1 MNNTAKVLA
10 PEEHKALLLT
20 FQARFEKNM
29 RRHAGIEWGKVQARL
44 EAQPEKLWS
53 LQQMEQSGGEPDV
66 VAADEKTSEFVFY
79 DCSAETPEGRRNV
92 CYDKVAQD
100 SRKKF
105 APEHNALDLATEMGA
120 ELLSEAEYIQLQKL
134 GEFDTKTSSWLRTPP
149 EIRKLGG
156 AIFADRRLGRI
167 FVYHN
172 GAESYYGVRGFRSS
186 LKV

>member
-1 MNNTAKVLA
+1 MQNTKKALS
-10 PEEHKALLLT
+10 PEERDALLASL
-20 FQARFEKNM
+20 QARFEKNL
-29 RRHAGIEWGKVQARL
+29 RRHTGIEWGKVQARL
-44 EAQPEKLWS
+44 EAHPEKLWS

-66 VAADEKTSEFVFY
+66 VAANEKTGEFTFY

-105 APEHNALDLATEMGA
+105 APEHNAMDLAAEMGA
-120 ELLSEAEYIQLQKL
+120 ELLSEEEYNELQKL

-156 AIFADRRLGRI
+156 AIFADRRFGRI

-172 GAESYYGVRGFRSS
+172 GAESYYGVRGFRAS
-186 LKV
+186 LRV

>member
-1 MNNTAKVLA
+1 MNNTAKTLST
-10 PEEHKALLLT
+10 EEHKALLSTL
-20 FQARFEKNM
+20 QARFEKNM
-29 RRHAGIEWGKVQARL
+29 RRHADIEWGKVQARL
-44 EAQPEKLWS
+44 EAHPEKLWS

-66 VAADEKTSEFVFY
+66 VAADQKTGEIIFY

-105 APEHNALDLATEMGA
+105 APEHNAMDLAAEMGA
-120 ELLSEAEYIQLQKL
+120 ELLSEDEYGQLQKL
-134 GEFDTKTSSWLRTPP
+134 GEFDTKTSSWLSTPN

-156 AIFADRRLGRI
+156 AIFADRRFGRI

-172 GAESYYGVRGFRSS
+172 GAESYYGVRGFRAS
-186 LKV
+186 LRV